1 MNAASAPTAAGLA
14 AEFATAFG
22 YSPRACF
29 RAPGRVNL
37 IGEHTDYNNGFV
49 LPIAIDRAV
58 HVAIGRRPQG
68 RRVEDD
74 RARPETAAPPR
85 RPESIRIVSDHRDDS
100 GERLS
105 GQFTA
110 AELVPGQLR
119 GWLSHPAGV
128 VDEIAKTT
136 GTIVGGVDLYVEST
150 VPVGAGLSSSHAL
163 EVAVLI
169 ALDEVFDLGLDD
181 REKVLL
187 TQRAENDFVGAPT
200 GIVDQAASIMTEAGH
215 ALFLDCRDLSTRQIP
230 FDLEAEGL
238 RLLVIDTRVS
248 HSHSESGYGDR
259 RRTCEEAAE
268 IFGVASLR
276 ELDEA
281 VDLGPLTEEQRKRVR
296 HVLSENAR
304 VRTTVDLLEGSGGK
318 AGHGIREIGELL
330 LASHTSL
337 AEDYEVSC
345 PELDTAVEA
354 AMEAGA
360 IGARMIGGGFGGSA
374 IALIDAADADR
385 VGDAVIAAFAAR
397 GHRTPDVF
405 AVSAG
410 TGASRID

>member
-1 MNAASAPTAAGLA
+1 MSAATTETGPRLRR
-14 AEFATAFG
+14 EFEAIFG
-22 YSPRACF
+22 YPPLESF

-58 HVAIGRRPQG
+58 HVAIGQRAQG
-68 RRVEDD
+68 RSDAQGRG
-74 RARPETAAPPR
+74 TAAPAR
-85 RPESIRIVSDHRDDS
+85 REESIRIVSDHRDER
-100 GERLS
+100 GERLA

-110 AELVPGQLR
+110 EELVPGALQ

-136 GTIVGGVDLYVEST
+136 GTAVGGIDLYIEST

-169 ALDEVFDLGLDD
+169 ALDEVYGLGLDE

-200 GIVDQAASIMTEAGH
+200 GIVDQAASVMTEAGH
-215 ALFLDCRDLSTRQIP
+215 ALFLDCRDLRTRQIP
-230 FDLEAEGL
+230 FDLDAEGL

-259 RRTCEEAAE
+259 RRTCEEAAGILGAE
-268 IFGVASLR
+268 SLR
-276 ELDEA
+276 ELDET
-281 VDLGPLTEEQRKRVR
+281 VDLGPLTGEQRKQVR

-304 VRTTVDLLEGSGGK
+304 VRATVELLEGHGGESRC
-318 AGHGIREIGELL
+318 IRGIGELL
-330 LASHTSL
+330 LASHDSL
-337 AEDYEVSC
+337 AHDYEVSC
-345 PELDTAVEA
+345 PELDTAVA
-354 AMEAGA
+354 AATSGGA
-360 IGARMIGGGFGGSA
+360 LGARMIGGGFGGSA
-374 IALIDAADADR
+374 IALVDSTRVDR
-385 VGDAVIAAFAAR
+385 VGEAVVAAFADHGYRA
-397 GHRTPDVF
+397 PDIF

-410 TGASRID
+410 EGAGRID